1 MLVFYRVGCSDYI
14 YLWITQLCITIRY
27 TMSMKEWQIILSLF
41 ERFEGR
47 ELALREIKRFHIH
60 PIMFYRSSLWTHSKH
75 LIWIVK
81 AIAPYTKE
89 VFGESFN
96 QAKAEI
102 MGCIHDDFEIVMGD
116 VQTGQKKK
124 MNTSQLEQ
132 LDLQEKKAIEE
143 ISRRFPENI
152 GPYNY
157 KDLLNSIQQADSL
170 EAQVVKFADKM
181 DAFGESLHEIY
192 GGNYKFMQSISD
204 PVYGD
209 VPAPLDYYVP
219 FITSFPK
226 QFPQTAKLFEQEF
239 SLFEK
244 PEKMNFAKIAKKRN
258 PHTKESLKI
267 DTGYVHY
274 DTWMKIMLE
283 YADDEE
289 LKNLYTQKELLTK

>member
-1 MLVFYRVGCSDYI
+1 
-14 YLWITQLCITIRY
+14 
-27 TMSMKEWQIILSLF
+27 MSINQGHNIFSLF

-47 ELALREIKRFHIH
+47 EQALREIKRFHIH
-60 PIMFYRSSLWTHSKH
+60 PTMFYRSSLWTHSKH
-75 LIWIVK
+75 LVWIMK
-81 AIAPYTKE
+81 AMAPHIKE

-116 VQTGQKKK
+116 VQAGQKKK
-124 MNTSQLEQ
+124 MDNKQLDQ

-170 EAQVVKFADKM
+170 EAQVIKFADKI

-204 PVYGD
+204 PIYGD
-209 VPAPLDYYVP
+209 IPAPLDYYVS

-226 QFPQTAKLFEQEF
+226 QFPQIAKLFEQEF

-244 PEKMNFAKIAKKRN
+244 PVKMNFVKIAKKRN

-267 DTGYVHY
+267 DTGYTHY
-274 DTWMKIMLE
+274 DAWMKIMLE

-289 LKNLYTQKELLTK
+289 LQNLYTQKEFLTK